1 MTKVCFCGI
10 SGNGMSPLAQILA
23 LKGFDVYGSDRSFDN
38 NLDRE
43 NRSALESMGIKIIPQ
58 NGQHI
63 TPDMEIYV
71 SAALDETNPDIKA
84 AQKLN
89 LPIKQRSDLL
99 AQIFAEYPCGI
110 AVGGTSGKTTTT
122 AMIGYIL
129 DSLGHNPCMINGG
142 MLRNY
147 QERKGLP
154 NFIYNQDKICVI
166 EADESDGSIKKYH
179 PSIGLINNISHDHT
193 SMEKLIEYF
202 TSFARNCKDALVVNY
217 DCELT
222 RNMKHAQK
230 TITFSTQNPKADFFA
245 NNIKFFPD
253 GLHYDFCGQTFSLNL
268 FGAFNVSNALAAIAV
283 CSRLGISPLESAKTL
298 EKFSGIKR
306 RLEIVGTSADNITLI
321 DDFAHNPSKISSSL
335 RALKAYQGRLI
346 VMYQPHSAFSAK
358 NTGLEVAQVV
368 AQTLDKNDI
377 FLMPEIYML
386 DKNIDSDISSANIVN
401 AIKGKGF
408 ENAFFFEN
416 KAQIYQYILDNAKAN
431 DRIVIMGARDNTLP
445 DFSRN
450 ILKELFTKNSKKR
463 AS

>member
-38 NLDRE
+38 NLDKE

-58 NGQHI
+58 NGLYI

-71 SAALDETNPDIKA
+71 SAALDENNPDIKT
-84 AQKLN
+84 AQRLGLN
-89 LPIKQRSDLL
+89 IKQRSDLL
-99 AQIFAEYPCGI
+99 AEIFAEYPCGV

-129 DSLGHNPCMINGG
+129 DSLGKKPCMINGG

-147 QERKGLP
+147 QDKKGLP
-154 NFIYNQDKICVI
+154 NFIYNKDNICVI

-179 PSIGLINNISHDHT
+179 PNIGLINNISYDHT

-202 TSFARNCKDALVVNY
+202 TAFAKNCKDALVTNY

-222 RNMKHAQK
+222 RNMKHSK
-230 TITFSTQNPKADFFA
+230 KVITFSTQNPQADFFA
-245 NNIKFFPD
+245 NNIKFFPN
-253 GLHYDFCGQTFSLNL
+253 GIHYDFRGQTFSLNL

-283 CSRLGISPLESAKTL
+283 CSQLEISPLEAAKTL
-298 EKFSGIKR
+298 EKFTGIKR
-306 RLEIVGTSADNITLI
+306 RLEIVGTTENNITLI

-335 RALKAYQGRLI
+335 QALKAYQGRLI

-386 DKNIDSDISSANIVN
+386 DKNIDPDISSANIVN
-401 AIKGKGF
+401 TIKNKGF
-408 ENAFFFEN
+408 NNAFFFE
-416 KAQIYQYILDNAKAN
+416 KKQQIYQYILDKAQSN
-431 DRIVIMGARDNTLP
+431 DRIVIMGARDNSLP
-445 DFSRN
+445 NFSRN
-450 ILKELFTKNSKKR
+450 ILKEFFTKNAKKH